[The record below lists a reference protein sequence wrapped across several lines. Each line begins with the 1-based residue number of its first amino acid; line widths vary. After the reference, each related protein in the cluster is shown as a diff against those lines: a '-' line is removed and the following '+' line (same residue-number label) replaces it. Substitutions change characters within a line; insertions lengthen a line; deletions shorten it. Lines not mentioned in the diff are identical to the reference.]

1 MRYKQL
7 LIFRPSSSYNTH
19 YGLPYIYFFFV
30 RYDPLKIAAAAMFF
44 YFSNR
49 AALGRNLHFLG
60 GRMGSGWGAD
70 GERVGGWGGYHL
82 TFRRT
87 EGVITRN
94 WEPLKKKSLKKNQ
107 GN

>member
-44 YFSNR
+44 ISVTER
-49 AALGRNLHFLG
+49 PWEEICIFLAG
-60 GRMGSGWGAD
+60 GWGAD

-94 WEPLKKKSLKKNQ
+94 WEPLKNKSVKKNQ